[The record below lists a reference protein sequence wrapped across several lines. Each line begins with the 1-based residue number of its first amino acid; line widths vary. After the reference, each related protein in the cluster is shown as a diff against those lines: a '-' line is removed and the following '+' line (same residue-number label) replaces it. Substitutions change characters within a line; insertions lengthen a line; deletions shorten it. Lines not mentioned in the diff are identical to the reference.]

1 MEYYDKIVLGAGI
14 YGLYSA
20 LKCSRLGQRILVL
33 ERDTD
38 VFMRA
43 TYINQ
48 ARVHMGYHYPRSKMT
63 ALKSAHYFQRFCED
77 YGFCIKR
84 DFKQIYTSW
93 RCIELDI
100 WEESR
105 IQYFYGTFNSI
116 IAVFVFLA
124 TKAFFSI
131 VGNRWETFNRFVAYF
146 GSLSFGIM
154 LIEHI
159 CRRTTT
165 QLYDFL
171 VRSFPPF
178 LSCWMWI
185 LSAYLMGVAIVSVM
199 KIIPCVKKLI

>member
-1 MEYYDKIVLGAGI
+1 MDGKQSCE
-14 YGLYSA
+14 
-20 LKCSRLGQRILVL
+20 RLQRHYRGW
-33 ERDTD
+33 RDSFRQD
-38 VFMRA
+38 CGHV
-43 TYINQ
+43 
-48 ARVHMGYHYPRSKMT
+48 P
-63 ALKSAHYFQRFCED
+63 
-77 YGFCIKR
+77 GFC
-84 DFKQIYTSW
+84 
-93 RCIELDI
+93 LL
-100 WEESR
+100 
-105 IQYFYGTFNSI
+105 GTFNSI